1 MTAPHDDGIQAKI
14 ASNPLWYHTIEVA
27 PGVDTPGWFDLRPI
41 LNKMPWPDVRGKRC
55 IDVGTYDGFLAFE
68 LEKRGAAEVVA
79 TDISD
84 HAHWDW
90 PYAEREKGKEY
101 LDAAAGPVKGIGFT
115 IAKEILGSKVEKVE
129 INIYDLSPERL
140 GTFDVVVCGSLMLH
154 LRDPLRA
161 MAAIRS
167 ITSPS
172 GRFLSSETIDLPL
185 TLEHPRRPVAVING
199 VGGQIH
205 WTIPNAAG
213 HRQML
218 RASGFTV
225 ERSSRPYTIPYGVA
239 HPERRIKNAKAAIRE
254 GLQRTMA
261 GGPGVPHSASLAR
274 AI

>member
-1 MTAPHDDGIQAKI
+1 
-14 ASNPLWYHTIEVA
+14 
-27 PGVDTPGWFDLRPI
+27 
-41 LNKMPWPDVRGKRC
+41 
-55 IDVGTYDGFLAFE
+55 LAFE

-90 PYAEREKGKEY
+90 PVDMRAKGPGY
-101 LDAAAGPVKGIGFT
+101 LASVAGQEKGIGFT

-161 MAAIRS
+161 LAAIRS
-167 ITSPS
+167 VSS
-172 GRFLSSETIDLPL
+172 DRFLSSETIDLQL
-185 TLEHPRRPVAVING
+185 TATHPRRAVAFING
-199 VGGQIH
+199 VGGMVH
-205 WTIPNAAG
+205 WTIPNAVG

-218 RASGFTV
+218 KASGFAP
-225 ERSSRPYTIPYGVA
+225 ERWSKPYTIPYGVA
-239 HPERRIKNAKAAIRE
+239 HPPRSKSRRNLTDEAF
-254 GLQRTMA
+254 QRTIA
-261 GGPGVPHSASLAR
+261 GGPGVPHSAVLAR